1 MDKKT
6 DKKGV
11 KMKKPLIGEYTFSG
25 FVDTKGYQR
34 AMDVYNLDRIA
45 PYAEI
50 VFILTV
56 AAGLIIGWTHYG
68 DGWIHKHAAKIIHAR
83 MVSAAAQDSRSGPGG
98 QDSRS
103 GPGGQGSKKGE

>member
-1 MDKKT
+1 MRNINTKISVKIVKADKAIN
-6 DKKGV
+6 GRN
-11 KMKKPLIGEYTFSG
+11 Y
-25 FVDTKGYQR
+25 GYIFAGR
-34 AMDVYNLDRIA
+34 MDVYNLDRIA

-98 QDSRS
+98 QGSR
-103 GPGGQGSKKGE
+103 PGIGDQGSKKGE